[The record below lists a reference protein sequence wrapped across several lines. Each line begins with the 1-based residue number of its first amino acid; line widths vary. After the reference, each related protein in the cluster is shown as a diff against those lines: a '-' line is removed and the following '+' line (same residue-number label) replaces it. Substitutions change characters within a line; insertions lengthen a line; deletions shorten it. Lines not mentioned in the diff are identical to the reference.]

1 MTPGGASRQGAM
13 DRPTA
18 TVQPSLLQA
27 HFESSVDGQYVL
39 DPETD
44 VFVKVN
50 PALCELLGFTREQLV
65 EARQPVGT
73 MSIIHEDDRE
83 VVRTQRASARNPGDS
98 GVMRFRAVRSDGDVR
113 HLEVR
118 FTLILHSGRVLQV
131 GSARDVSEQVK
142 LEHKL
147 RTESDFNRELT
158 LAAQRA
164 AKDAQRKSL
173 EVLEANTRVGALA
186 EVLRAIPLLTK
197 RLLELEQINDVFKE
211 AALTM
216 VNDAQFSSCVV
227 MLKDQWG
234 ELEVKYANPFR
245 NTQKL
250 RQQENEVYQSVLQ
263 GKTPL
268 AVDATGTHVAP
279 IRSGTEVRGLLQV
292 GLPKN
297 LQRFYASHKPI
308 QESIKDLIMTIAD
321 FLGVVIQNHE
331 NLDRIK
337 QQSRQDRLTT
347 LFNRRVFDEQLVV
360 EFRRA
365 LRYERDL
372 SLLILDI
379 DDFKK
384 VNDTWGHQQGDR
396 VLEQVA
402 ALLKVSFR
410 DLDTVCRYGG
420 EEVCVIMPETVGEA
434 ARVKAEQIRR
444 KISEIEIPLLDE
456 PGKVIGVTVSV
467 GLACMN
473 KGTTTEDQLLRA
485 ADKALYY
492 CKNNGKNQVRLAE
505 DGDFF

>member
-1 MTPGGASRQGAM
+1 MEH
-13 DRPTA
+13 PTA
-18 TVQPSLLQA
+18 TVHPSLLQA
-27 HFESSVDGQYVL
+27 HFDNAVDGQYVL
-39 DPETD
+39 DPEAD

-65 EARQPVGT
+65 EAQRPVST
-73 MSIIHEDDRE
+73 LSIVHEDDR
-83 VVRTQRASARNPGDS
+83 VLVQTQRQGAQTPGDS

-118 FTLILHSGRVLQV
+118 FSLISHMGRVLQV

-216 VNDAQFSSCVV
+216 VNDAQFSSCTIL
-227 MLKDQWG
+227 LKNQFN

-245 NTQKL
+245 MTQKL
-250 RQQENEVYQSVLQ
+250 RPDENPLYQGVMNGEV
-263 GKTPL
+263 PL
-268 AVDATGTHVAP
+268 AVDNAGTHVAP
-279 IRSGTEVRGLLQV
+279 IRAGSVVRGLLQV

-308 QESIKDLIMTIAD
+308 QESIKDLLSTIAD

-331 NLDRIK
+331 NLERIK
-337 QQSRQDRLTT
+337 QQSRTDRLTG

-372 SLLILDI
+372 SLMILDI
-379 DDFKK
+379 DNFKK
-384 VNDTWGHQQGDR
+384 VNDTLGHLQGDE
-396 VLEQVA
+396 VLRAVA
-402 ALLKVSFR
+402 GLLKVSFR

-420 EEVCVIMPETVGEA
+420 EEMVVIMPETVGEA
-434 ARVKAEQIRR
+434 ARVKGEQMRR
-444 KISEIEIPLLDE
+444 KISEIEVPLLDQ
-456 PGKVIGVTVSV
+456 PGKTIQVTVSV
-467 GLACMN
+467 GIACMN
-473 KGTTTEDQLLRA
+473 KGTSMEDQLIRA
-485 ADKALYY
+485 ADRALYY
-492 CKNNGKNQVRLAE
+492 CKHHGKNQVKLADE
-505 DGDFF
+505 LDEA

>member
-1 MTPGGASRQGAM
+1 M
-13 DRPTA
+13 DHPTA
-18 TVQPSLLQA
+18 TVNPSLLQA
-27 HFESSVDGQYVL
+27 HFDNAVDGQYVL
-39 DPETD
+39 DPDAD
-44 VFVKVN
+44 VFIKVN

-65 EARQPVGT
+65 EAQRPVST
-73 MSIIHEDDRE
+73 LSIVHEDDRAL
-83 VVRTQRASARNPGDS
+83 VTAQRQGAQGAGDS
-98 GVMRFRAVRSDGDVR
+98 GVMRFRAVRSDGEVR

-118 FTLILHSGRVLQV
+118 FTLIRHMGRILQV

-197 RLLELEQINDVFKE
+197 RLLELEQISDVFKE

-216 VNDAQFSSCVV
+216 VNDAQFSSCTI
-227 MLKDQWG
+227 LLRNEFD

-245 NTQKL
+245 MTQKL
-250 RQQENEVYQSVLQ
+250 RPDDNPLYQSVLK
-263 GKTPL
+263 GVVPL
-268 AVDATGTHVAP
+268 AVDDAGMHVAP
-279 IRSGTEVRGLLQV
+279 IRAGTDVRGLLQV

-308 QESIKDLIMTIAD
+308 QESIKDLLSTIAD

-331 NLDRIK
+331 NLERIK
-337 QQSRQDRLTT
+337 QQSRQDRLTG
-347 LFNRRVFDEQLVV
+347 LHNRRVFDEQLVV

-365 LRYERDL
+365 LRYDRDL
-372 SLLILDI
+372 SLMILDI
-379 DDFKK
+379 DNFKK
-384 VNDTWGHQQGDR
+384 VNDTWGHLQGDE
-396 VLEQVA
+396 VLRAVA
-402 ALLKVSFR
+402 GLLKVSFR

-420 EEVCVIMPETVGEA
+420 EEMVVIMPETVGEA

-444 KISEIEIPLLDE
+444 KISEIEVPLLDQ
-456 PGKVIGVTVSV
+456 PGQNIQVTVSM
-467 GLACMN
+467 GIACMN
-473 KGTTTEDQLLRA
+473 KGTSMEDQLIRA
-485 ADKALYY
+485 ADRALYF
-492 CKNNGKNQVRLAE
+492 CKNHGKNQVKLADE
-505 DGDFF
+505 LDEA